1 MQWCTIFAILKTCW
15 DSDGMCAWGLAH
27 IGSCSRIPVFITSTG
42 LSCCVIAWF
51 GAAQLTASCWRNRA
65 TPRTTKKRQTQQ
77 KKNVPTLMVLYSED
91 PHLALVVLYIEDP
104 LQRLDIL
111 LVSMVSHLSTGCL
124 ESALLL
130 FLREAT
136 EVQHTVSVHT
146 GEAIR
151 IRGTK

>member
-1 MQWCTIFAILKTCW
+1 
-15 DSDGMCAWGLAH
+15 
-27 IGSCSRIPVFITSTG
+27 
-42 LSCCVIAWF
+42 
-51 GAAQLTASCWRNRA
+51 
-65 TPRTTKKRQTQQ
+65 
-77 KKNVPTLMVLYSED
+77 MVLYSED
-91 PHLALVVLYIEDP
+91 PHLALVVLYIEDL